1 MLKTIRFAALVAG
14 ASLIAAPAW
23 AQSSPVL
30 GTWNT
35 EAVTDFGTF
44 KATMTVTEANGA
56 YSIEMKDL
64 PAEGAPPP
72 PPPVAGSITEVAVNG
87 SDFAFKR
94 KLSTPQ
100 GEMQLAYAGKVD
112 GDTLTAQVDTGGF
125 GVLPVTGKRQ

>member
-35 EAVTDFGTF
+35 EAVTDFGTYR
-44 KATMTVTEANGA
+44 ATMTETEANAA
-56 YSIEMKDL
+56 YSIEMNDV

-72 PPPVAGSITEVAVNG
+72 APPAAGSITEVVVSG

-100 GEMQLAYAGKVD
+100 GEMQLAYTGRVD
-112 GDTLTAQVDTGGF
+112 GDKLTAQVDTGGF
-125 GVLPVTGKRQ
+125 GVLPVTGTRQ

>member
-14 ASLIAAPAW
+14 ASLLAAPAW

-56 YSIEMKDL
+56 YAIEMKDV

-72 PPPVAGSITEVAVNG
+72 PPPAAGSITDVMVSGA
-87 SDFAFKR
+87 DFSFKR

-100 GEMQLAYAGKVD
+100 GDMQLAYTGKVD
-112 GDTLTAQVDTGGF
+112 GDKLTAQVDTGGF
-125 GVLPVTGKRQ
+125 GVLPVTGTRQ

>member
-44 KATMTVTEANGA
+44 RATMTVTEANGA
-56 YSIEMKDL
+56 YSIEMNDV
-64 PAEGAPPP
+64 PAEGAPSPP
-72 PPPVAGSITEVAVNG
+72 PPAAGSITEVVVSG

-100 GEMQLAYAGKVD
+100 GEMQLAYTGKVD
-112 GDTLTAQVDTGGF
+112 GDKLTAQVDTGGF
-125 GVLPVTGKRQ
+125 GVLPVTGTRQ